1 MKKIV
6 VLSGAGISAESGLK
20 TFRDLDGLWEN
31 YKIEEVATIDA
42 WHQNPTLVLQFY
54 DERRAGVMEAQPNL
68 AHQLLADLQA
78 HFDVQIITQNVD
90 DLHERAGSKK
100 VLHLHG
106 EITKM
111 RSVKNEMLLFPASQR
126 IKLGDLAEDGGQLRP
141 HIVWFG
147 EDVPMI
153 AHAIPLMAQADY
165 LLVIGTSL
173 QVYPA
178 AGLIDEAPQDCRRF
192 LIDRQLL
199 APSKSLNY
207 EIIQDVA
214 TAGMKI
220 LYERL
225 FDQENIVSMD

>member
-20 TFRDLDGLWEN
+20 TFRDSDGLWEN

-42 WHQNPTLVLQFY
+42 WHQNPALVLQFY

-106 EITKM
+106 EIIKM
-111 RSVKNEMLLFPASQR
+111 RSVKNDTLLFPASQR
-126 IKLGDLAEDGGQLRP
+126 IKLGDLAADGGQLRP

-147 EDVPMI
+147 EDVPMM
-153 AHAIPLMAQADY
+153 AQAIPYIAQADY

-178 AGLIDEAPQDCRRF
+178 AWLIDEAPRDCRRF
-192 LIDRQLL
+192 LVDRELP
-199 APSKSLNY
+199 ARSGLNY

-220 LYERL
+220 LYGRL
-225 FDQENIVSMD
+225 LREVRK